1 MVTSFSYCL
10 GFTACPG
17 GFFQEKAMEDNES
30 VESLWELAEQT
41 FETAKESL
49 SAAIEADYQFSLDD
63 LDKILPELSKRM
75 FMMGFMTGL
84 ETQLFDEDDNE
95 DDIN

>member
-1 MVTSFSYCL
+1 
-10 GFTACPG
+10 
-17 GFFQEKAMEDNES
+17 MEDNES